1 MNVFFTALLRLSLL
15 GSALG
20 MLLLLLRRLLGGRV
34 AHGVFYYLW
43 LLVLLRLCLPAGLT
57 LTLPA
62 PTAEP
67 QTAPPPAVV
76 QPSEETPG
84 QAAPLPITPAPAAPK
99 APAPVAPADDS
110 GPDLWVVLA
119 GIWALGTAASLG

>member
-62 PTAEP
+62 PTAGP
-67 QTAPPPAVV
+67 KQRRPRRWSSRRRRFPARPPPF
-76 QPSEETPG
+76 P
-84 QAAPLPITPAPAAPK
+84 
-99 APAPVAPADDS
+99 
-110 GPDLWVVLA
+110 
-119 GIWALGTAASLG
+119 